1 MNLIDYWLT
10 SLYNKMDDYL
20 VIKMQK
26 ENVDIK
32 GNHNHSKS
40 LGIFLSSAF
49 FFQVLTYLVVLNSS
63 PGEIFV

>member
-1 MNLIDYWLT
+1 
-10 SLYNKMDDYL
+10 MDDYL

-40 LGIFLSSAF
+40 LGIFLSSTF
-49 FFQVLTYLVVLNSS
+49 FFQVLTYPVVLNSS